1 MYQFPNYFVRD
12 CLSFYVKLVQKRE
25 IEIWLKNC
33 YLHRNFGFLVT
44 KTVMYDKIGVQE
56 LRKINFSQ
64 SQV

>member
-12 CLSFYVKLVQKRE
+12 CLSFYKKLVQKRE
-25 IEIWLKNC
+25 NEIEFKNC
-33 YLHRNFGFLVT
+33 YLHKNFGFLVN